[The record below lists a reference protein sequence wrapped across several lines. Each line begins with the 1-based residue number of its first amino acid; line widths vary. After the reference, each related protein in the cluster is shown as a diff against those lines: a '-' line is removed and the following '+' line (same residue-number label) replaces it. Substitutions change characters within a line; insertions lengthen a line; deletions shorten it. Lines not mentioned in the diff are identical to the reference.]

1 MPQPLGNGQP
11 LQLMRA
17 FRAGAT
23 FSTATTGTITVP
35 AGATRIQK
43 IVLSITEDAKQATA
57 GDILITLSTA
67 TDTIFSEYVYIPAS
81 AGTSAGE
88 AWHRDIPFD
97 GLAFPAGLVTWTLS
111 AALTGGRGSINLYFS

>member
-17 FRAGAT
+17 FRAGTT
-23 FSTATTGTITVP
+23 FSTATTGTIATP
-35 AGATRIQK
+35 TGATYLQK
-43 IVLSITEDAKQATA
+43 IVLSITEDAKQTTA
-57 GDILITLSTA
+57 GDILVTLSTA
-67 TDTIFSEYVYIPAS
+67 ADTIFSEYVYIPS
-81 AGTSAGE
+81 TAGTTAGE

-97 GLAFPAGLVTWTLS
+97 GIAFPAGPVTWTLS